1 MDPESW
7 RKIQSVYGSVDE
19 IDLFVG
25 GLAELPT
32 QGDNII
38 LKHKEYRIQ
47 GGGDRFSVH
56 FAVTFLDR

>member
-1 MDPESW
+1 MDPASW

-32 QGDNII
+32 QGDIK
-38 LKHKEYRIQ
+38 LKNKC
-47 GGGDRFSVH
+47 SV
-56 FAVTFLDR
+56 TLS